1 MKFYSFACC
10 SALLL
15 SGGAA
20 AEKTAADDKL
30 RELQAATRPPKASPT
45 PPPTP
50 GATRPPK
57 PVPTD
62 APVTPS
68 PTPASAQTIAE
79 TVCSMDE
86 FFTLCSLIE
95 MSPVVSDMLNGDGT
109 YTLFA
114 ANNAAFDVILNM
126 VDLSDDEIMG
136 LLLYHIAPNLLTYN
150 ELLQIAPGKIETS
163 VPGASIDV
171 NANGDEVL
179 LNGKVKITTKDIV
192 ASNGII
198 QVVDQV
204 IIPEISAP
212 TDSPTKGSTDSPTEA
227 PVTPAPTLKPTEE
240 VTPEPTPVPTLKPT
254 EAQVDTMTPTISQP
268 ATSVQ
273 VAKIQS
279 TNYPEK
285 YIHVRSDDN
294 VGIDEVWT
302 LYNIVSPGLA
312 GGDDTVSFEEVD
324 RPGYFLRHQGPNMM
338 YIMHANEND
347 GTETFAQD
355 ATFKEVPGLVD
366 PTNLN
371 VVSFQSVNY
380 PSRYIRHVN
389 FNLFLHEVEG
399 PDVINPSVVL
409 ADVSWMI
416 RSDSSKPTQAPTTSV
431 SLIKPIGTSAPTG
444 EKWGVSPGAF
454 SKAGKSKSK
463 TAKTGG
469 KSSKNSA
476 KSGKSSKAEEVQGK
490 TGKGDGKPGYH
501 AMGSV
506 KQRLGDV
513 DGSLNARFRA
523 DFNDASLERGSS
535 FVATV
540 TMFAVAWYWQ

>member
-1 MKFYSFACC
+1 MKFYSFTCC

-20 AEKTAADDKL
+20 AEKTAADSKL
-30 RELQAATRPPKASPT
+30 RDLQAATRPPKASPT

-95 MSPVVSDMLNGDGT
+95 MSPVISDMLNSDGT

-126 VDLSDDEIMG
+126 VDLSDEEIIG
-136 LLLYHIAPNLLTYN
+136 LLMYHIAPNLLTYN

-171 NANGDEVL
+171 TANRDEVL
-179 LNGKVKITTKDIV
+179 LNGKVKITTRDVV

-212 TDSPTKGSTDSPTEA
+212 TDSPTKGP
-227 PVTPAPTLKPTEE
+227 TPAPTLKPTEE
-240 VTPEPTPVPTLKPT
+240 ITPEPTPEPTPVPTLKPT
-254 EAQVDTMTPTISQP
+254 EAQVDTMTPTKAPVSLP
-268 ATSVQ
+268 DS
-273 VAKIQS
+273 AKP
-279 TNYPEK
+279 TPE
-285 YIHVRSDDN
+285 
-294 VGIDEVWT
+294 T
-302 LYNIVSPGLA
+302 
-312 GGDDTVSFEEVD
+312 T
-324 RPGYFLRHQGPNMM
+324 
-338 YIMHANEND
+338 
-347 GTETFAQD
+347 
-355 ATFKEVPGLVD
+355 
-366 PTNLN
+366 
-371 VVSFQSVNY
+371 
-380 PSRYIRHVN
+380 
-389 FNLFLHEVEG
+389 
-399 PDVINPSVVL
+399 
-409 ADVSWMI
+409 
-416 RSDSSKPTQAPTTSV
+416 SKPPTGDTSKSPSSMWSGGYSPAPTTRV
-431 SLIKPIGTSAPTG
+431 SLIKPIGSSEPAG
-444 EKWGVSPGAF
+444 ENWGAF

-490 TGKGDGKPGYH
+490 TNKGDGKPGYH
-501 AMGSV
+501 AMDSV

-523 DFNDASLERGSS
+523 DFNDASLARGSS

-540 TMFAVAWYWQ
+540 TMLAVAWYWHN

>member
-20 AEKTAADDKL
+20 AATAAEKTAADTKL
-30 RELQAATRPPKASPT
+30 RNLQAATRPPKASPT

-79 TVCSMDE
+79 TVCSMDD

-95 MSPVVSDMLNGDGT
+95 MSPVISDMLNGDGT

-126 VDLSDDEIMG
+126 VDLSDDQIMG
-136 LLLYHIAPNLLTYN
+136 LLLYHIAPNLLTYD
-150 ELLQIAPGKIETS
+150 ELLKIAPGKIETS

-171 NANGDEVL
+171 TANGDEVL

-204 IIPEISAP
+204 IIPDISAP

-227 PVTPAPTLKPTEE
+227 PVTPAPTLKPTE
-240 VTPEPTPVPTLKPT
+240 VITPEPTLKPT
-254 EAQVDTMTPTISQP
+254 KAPVSLPDSAKPTP
-268 ATSVQ
+268 
-273 VAKIQS
+273 
-279 TNYPEK
+279 
-285 YIHVRSDDN
+285 
-294 VGIDEVWT
+294 
-302 LYNIVSPGLA
+302 
-312 GGDDTVSFEEVD
+312 
-324 RPGYFLRHQGPNMM
+324 
-338 YIMHANEND
+338 
-347 GTETFAQD
+347 D
-355 ATFKEVPGLVD
+355 A
-366 PTNLN
+366 
-371 VVSFQSVNY
+371 
-380 PSRYIRHVN
+380 
-389 FNLFLHEVEG
+389 
-399 PDVINPSVVL
+399 
-409 ADVSWMI
+409 
-416 RSDSSKPTQAPTTSV
+416 SSKPPTSDTSKSPSSMWSGGHSTQAPTTRV
-431 SLIKPIGTSAPTG
+431 SFIKPIGTSAPTG
-444 EKWGVSPGAF
+444 GKWGVSPGAF

-501 AMGSV
+501 AMDSV

-523 DFNDASLERGSS
+523 DFNDASLARGSS

-540 TMFAVAWYWQ
+540 TMLAVAWYWQ

>member
-20 AEKTAADDKL
+20 ATAAEKTAANTKL
-30 RELQAATRPPKASPT
+30 RNLQATRPPKASPT

-68 PTPASAQTIAE
+68 PTAASAQTIAE

-126 VDLSDDEIMG
+126 VDLSDEEIMG
-136 LLLYHIAPNLLTYN
+136 LLMYHIAPNLLTYN
-150 ELLQIAPGKIETS
+150 ELLKIAPGKIETS

-171 NANGDEVL
+171 TANGDEVL
-179 LNGKVKITTKDIV
+179 LNGKVKITTRDIV

-240 VTPEPTPVPTLKPT
+240 VTPEPTLKPT
-254 EAQVDTMTPTISQP
+254 EAQVDTMTPTKAPVSLP
-268 ATSVQ
+268 DSAKPTPDATS
-273 VAKIQS
+273 KPP
-279 TNYPEK
+279 T
-285 YIHVRSDDN
+285 SD
-294 VGIDEVWT
+294 T
-302 LYNIVSPGLA
+302 KSPSSMWS
-312 GGDDTVSFEEVD
+312 GGY
-324 RPGYFLRHQGPNMM
+324 G
-338 YIMHANEND
+338 
-347 GTETFAQD
+347 
-355 ATFKEVPGLVD
+355 
-366 PTNLN
+366 
-371 VVSFQSVNY
+371 
-380 PSRYIRHVN
+380 
-389 FNLFLHEVEG
+389 
-399 PDVINPSVVL
+399 
-409 ADVSWMI
+409 
-416 RSDSSKPTQAPTTSV
+416 TQAPTTRV
-431 SLIKPIGTSAPTG
+431 SFIKPIGTSAPTG
-444 EKWGVSPGAF
+444 EMWGAF

-490 TGKGDGKPGYH
+490 TDKGDGKPGYH

-506 KQRLGDV
+506 KQRLGDI

-523 DFNDASLERGSS
+523 DFNDASLARGSS

-540 TMFAVAWYWQ
+540 TMLAVAWYWQ

>member
-20 AEKTAADDKL
+20 AATAAEKTAADTKL
-30 RELQAATRPPKASPT
+30 RNLQAATRPPKASPT

-79 TVCSMDE
+79 TVCSMDD

-95 MSPVVSDMLNGDGT
+95 MSPVISDMLNGDGT

-126 VDLSDDEIMG
+126 VDLSDNEIMG
-136 LLLYHIAPNLLTYN
+136 LLLYHIAPNLLTYD
-150 ELLQIAPGKIETS
+150 ELLKIAPGKIETS

-171 NANGDEVL
+171 TANGDEVL

-204 IIPEISAP
+204 IIPDISAP

-227 PVTPAPTLKPTEE
+227 PVTPAPTLKPTE
-240 VTPEPTPVPTLKPT
+240 VITPEPTLKPT
-254 EAQVDTMTPTISQP
+254 KAPVSLPDSAKPTP
-268 ATSVQ
+268 
-273 VAKIQS
+273 
-279 TNYPEK
+279 
-285 YIHVRSDDN
+285 
-294 VGIDEVWT
+294 
-302 LYNIVSPGLA
+302 
-312 GGDDTVSFEEVD
+312 
-324 RPGYFLRHQGPNMM
+324 
-338 YIMHANEND
+338 
-347 GTETFAQD
+347 D
-355 ATFKEVPGLVD
+355 A
-366 PTNLN
+366 
-371 VVSFQSVNY
+371 
-380 PSRYIRHVN
+380 
-389 FNLFLHEVEG
+389 
-399 PDVINPSVVL
+399 
-409 ADVSWMI
+409 
-416 RSDSSKPTQAPTTSV
+416 SSKPPTSDTSKSPSSMWSGGHSTQAPTTRV
-431 SLIKPIGTSAPTG
+431 SFIKPIGTSAPTG
-444 EKWGVSPGAF
+444 GKWGVSPGAF

-501 AMGSV
+501 AMDSV

-523 DFNDASLERGSS
+523 DFNDASLARGSS

-540 TMFAVAWYWQ
+540 TMLAVAWYWQ